1 MIADRSSSGRRLAE
15 AAEYALRLVFF
26 AAVPFGIVILAS
38 LVPMTAAIVNIVLAL
53 SAFFFGEMLREHA
66 QRRGWLGKVLRRQL
80 AFEEYYRERPPKPF
94 AYYVFYPLLFPYW
107 LVVREARREFWL
119 FKGYTIVTFV
129 IAVVAGAYRYV
140 AVYQPEIGF
149 RVFLM
154 SFGIGLAIEALAVI
168 TFLMPIATTVVA
180 LHQKAQHGR
189 LVVLLVVGLV
199 SAAGA
204 VTVMAMRHRT
214 YPSLETR
221 QRVSKRTFARLKQA
235 EATGDDALRAAWK
248 ARRVSGY
255 ERESDG
261 TMDGAPLVVARAH
274 LEPFYRPDEAA
285 AFELWTTAK
294 GDKSPMMVLY
304 AEGPRKGKPVFRAMR
319 GDGTVV
325 TRAKELPKAAL
336 KVMRTVGDL

>member
-1 MIADRSSSGRRLAE
+1 VLAARPSAGRRLAPV
-15 AAEYALRLVFF
+15 AEYALRLVFF
-26 AAVPFGIVILAS
+26 AAVPFGIVVLAS

-53 SAFFFGEMLREHA
+53 AAFFFGEVLRKHA

-94 AYYVFYPLLFPYW
+94 VYYVFYPLLFPYW
-107 LVVREARREFWL
+107 LTVGEARREFWL

-129 IAVVAGAYRYV
+129 VAVVAGAYRYF
-140 AVYQPEIGF
+140 AVYQPEIGLD
-149 RVFLM
+149 VFLV
-154 SFGIGLAIEALAVI
+154 SFGIGLGIEALAVI
-168 TFLMPIATTVVA
+168 TFLMPIATSVVA
-180 LHQKAQHGR
+180 LHKKGQHVR
-189 LVVLLVVGLV
+189 LVVLLAVGLV

-221 QRVSKRTFARLKQA
+221 QRVSTRTFARLKQA
-235 EATGDDALRAAWK
+235 EAAGDDALRAAWK
-248 ARRVSGY
+248 ARRMSAY

-261 TMDGAPLVVARAH
+261 TMDGVPLIVAREH
-274 LEPFYRPDEAA
+274 LERFYRPDEAA

-294 GDKSPMMVLY
+294 GDKAPMMVLY
-304 AEGPRKGKPVFRAMR
+304 SEGPRKGKPVFRAMR
-319 GDGTVV
+319 ADGTVV

-336 KVMRTVGDL
+336 RMMRTVGEL